1 MSFVFLGVL
10 IFFKHQGF
18 LLRLMNIFSATAAV
32 GHDQM
37 GVLVS
42 WLMGLYLMSTVL
54 LMRMDMPAQYR
65 QIITEAM
72 GADVRFNIFYRWSDE
87 IFSLSALVSLA
98 VFVAKNEFKTSR
110 TGGAGGLKLH

>member
-1 MSFVFLGVL
+1 
-10 IFFKHQGF
+10 
-18 LLRLMNIFSATAAV
+18 
-32 GHDQM
+32 M

-87 IFSLSALVSLA
+87 IFRSLPREPRSLRRE
-98 VFVAKNEFKTSR
+98 K
-110 TGGAGGLKLH
+110 